1 MKIVPWGSQTLGR
14 RPHCCQICH
23 CEAPQGP
30 WQSVPCAGS
39 AYKNEL
45 PKERIAA
52 SACGLLAMTRLGV
65 RIAASASL
73 LAMTE
78 SGVCN
83 IFVHFRFGGD
93 DVIFKGR
100 WKHGK
105 QKSGK

>member
-65 RIAASASL
+65 RIVTAASPPHNDRIGGLQHFLYISASAVMML
-73 LAMTE
+73 
-78 SGVCN
+78 
-83 IFVHFRFGGD
+83 F
-93 DVIFKGR
+93 
-100 WKHGK
+100 
-105 QKSGK
+105 